1 MTAALARQPFS
12 CKIALLAAALLSTAG
27 CAGNGGSP
35 FSRSDE
41 QASSFNAQL
50 GANYMR
56 SGNLKRADEK
66 LRKALEQ
73 NPDNADAHATFA
85 LLSMRLDK
93 PERARDHFDQA
104 LDLRPDDPE
113 LQNNYGTFLCAQ
125 GEYEAGIEQFVK
137 AAENRL
143 YGTPAYAYA
152 NAGLCA
158 RDAGKP
164 DQARR
169 YLRQAL
175 EINPKL
181 SSVLIERSSLEFEQ
195 GRPREAR
202 KFLERYN
209 EVAAPTAA
217 SLWLGVR
224 IERALGNRSAAREY
238 GVQLLRNFRD
248 SREAERF
255 LETR

>member
-1 MTAALARQPFS
+1 MTPAPAHQSFAG
-12 CKIALLAAALLSTAG
+12 KIALLAVALLSVAG
-27 CAGNGGSP
+27 CAGNDETP
-35 FSRSDE
+35 FKRSDE

-56 SGNLKRADEK
+56 SGDLERADEK

-73 NPDNADAHATFA
+73 DPRNADAHATYA
-85 LLSMRLDK
+85 LLSMRLDE
-93 PERARDHFDQA
+93 PERARDHFETA
-104 LDLRPDDPE
+104 LDLRSDDPD

-125 GEYEAGIEQFVK
+125 GDYEEGIEQFVQ

-143 YGTPAYAYA
+143 YRTPAYAYA

-158 RDAGKP
+158 RDAGEP
-164 DQARR
+164 DAARR
-169 YLRQAL
+169 YFRQAL
-175 EINPKL
+175 EIDPRL
-181 SSVLIERSSLEFEQ
+181 SSVLLERADLELEQ
-195 GRPREAR
+195 GQPGRAKE
-202 KFLERYN
+202 FHDRYN
-209 EVAAPTAA
+209 EVAEPTAA

-224 IERALGNRSAAREY
+224 IERALGNPSAARAH
-238 GVQLLRNFRD
+238 GVKLLRNFRD